1 MGRQKSIASNKK
13 VLPGIPSDTI
23 FLAIPCIKI
32 RTKNVP
38 STYSFPFQLPL
49 ESEHMKEKRR
59 LERFDLEIPATIQ
72 LMAQGQEK
80 GLRNLLTSNIY
91 SGGAYFHTTKPLP
104 EGSRVKVDLDLP
116 LDRLERLKEGY
127 RQAYIKVTGE
137 VLRSESE
144 GMAICFDE
152 DYQIMGAAE

>member
-1 MGRQKSIASNKK
+1 M
-13 VLPGIPSDTI
+13 
-23 FLAIPCIKI
+23 
-32 RTKNVP
+32 
-38 STYSFPFQLPL
+38 
-49 ESEHMKEKRR
+49 
-59 LERFDLEIPATIQ
+59 RFDLEIAATIE
-72 LMAQGQEK
+72 LLTPGQERE
-80 GLRNLLTSNIY
+80 LLNLLTSNIC
-91 SGGAYFHTTKPLP
+91 SGGAYFHTTQPLP

-152 DYQIMGAAE
+152 DYQIMGPG